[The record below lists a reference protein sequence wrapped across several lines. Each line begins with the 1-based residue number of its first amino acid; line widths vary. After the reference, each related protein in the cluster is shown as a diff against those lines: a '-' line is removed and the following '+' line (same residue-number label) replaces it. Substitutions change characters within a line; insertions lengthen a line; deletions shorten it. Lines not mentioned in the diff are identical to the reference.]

1 MNTNNLKATIIGVAD
16 TTHYL
21 VGVTDVDDNF
31 TALPELS
38 DVVVCHS
45 LSSEKQLLR
54 DNNMFEVQLTLQTP
68 YDEMCGL
75 PTSNVTHETM
85 QL

>member
-1 MNTNNLKATIIGVAD
+1 MDFKPTIIGVAD

-31 TALPELS
+31 TALPTFD

-45 LSSEKQLLR
+45 LSSAKQLLR
-54 DNNMFEVQLTLQTP
+54 ENNMFEAQLSLQTP

-75 PTSNVTHETM
+75 PTSNVYHEI
-85 QL
+85 LHL